1 MSLADF
7 EAVREQ
13 ELSFKKDDVFVLHGS
28 DKESGWAFGEKGG
41 KSGWFPQS
49 HVRELAGK
57 ELADCLQTECNKLL
71 EEEAQVKAQEE
82 ELKKQLEALTLKRLE
97 LKSKRKPLTTH
108 IKKLIGP
115 VGLAIDHVDSDEG
128 SREKTKPRSNSNAH
142 LTAGAA
148 AGTSSSPTGS
158 SPLSDGSK
166 RKSLTKSH
174 SRRDS
179 KTDSKSADEAESPTE
194 AVPPIVV
201 PPKTPD
207 AAPDSPDLTKKPSK
221 NIFARLFGPGKDKEK
236 KHDSAGSSAAA
247 SSSAGASG
255 SLVAKDKGGDREVKF
270 QEESSTKKRKTSGSS
285 STMIAVNT
293 KGKNHAS
300 SGSPTGG
307 AGPLGATGEKKKK
320 RSKKSALDALKEEED
335 DDGTRQR
342 SMSFSGS
349 SSQQRKATKPR
360 AAAASSSSK
369 RANYSKRQWVS
380 EAHLAANQAIVA
392 QQENN
397 PYKLPGGGSIPAP
410 QLPKPLPKG
419 DELRLPSLDEMVKKE
434 NPLKQFCSITKIGE
448 GTFGEVFVGTDRRSL
463 DKVAI
468 KKMDLNDNYEED
480 LITEIQMMQS
490 SKHDNIVRY
499 IDSYK
504 WGDDLWVVME
514 YMTGGSL
521 TEILEQFKHIRLTE
535 EQIALICFEC
545 LKALEYIH
553 SNHRIHRDIKSDNVL
568 LTNEGEIKLA
578 DFGYTVQLT
587 QKKDKRNTTIGT
599 PYWEAP
605 EVITGDL
612 YDTKVDIWSLGIM
625 AMEMAE
631 GEPPYMDLP
640 PLTALRLIVVD
651 GIPPLTAAKWSPEM
665 RDFVNQCLMI
675 KVEQRGSASNLL
687 RHDFLRKACAKEEI
701 GRVIK
706 KVRNLKKKE
715 EGDIATLLK
724 RQSL

>member
-1 MSLADF
+1 MRWFDGRRWLGPST
-7 EAVREQ
+7 
-13 ELSFKKDDVFVLHGS
+13 GS
-28 DKESGWAFGEKGG
+28 SEHTDGDE
-41 KSGWFPQS
+41 
-49 HVRELAGK
+49 
-57 ELADCLQTECNKLL
+57 
-71 EEEAQVKAQEE
+71 
-82 ELKKQLEALTLKRLE
+82 
-97 LKSKRKPLTTH
+97 TT
-108 IKKLIGP
+108 K
-115 VGLAIDHVDSDEG
+115 
-128 SREKTKPRSNSNAH
+128 EKTKPRSNSNAH
-142 LTAGAA
+142 LVAGTA
-148 AGTSSSPTGS
+148 AGTTGSPTSG
-158 SPLSDGSK
+158 SPLGEGTK
-166 RKSLTKSH
+166 RRGLTKSH

-179 KTDSKSADEAESPTE
+179 KTDQKPVEEVEIPFE
-194 AVPPIVV
+194 LPVV
-201 PPKTPD
+201 ITPAKTPD
-207 AAPDSPDLTKKPSK
+207 PVAETPDPTKKPSK
-221 NIFARLFGPGKDKEK
+221 NIFARLFGPGKEKDK
-236 KHDSAGSSAAA
+236 KHDSAGSSGSAA
-247 SSSAGASG
+247 SSSSATASRE
-255 SLVAKDKGGDREVKF
+255 KNGDREVKF
-270 QEESSTKKRKTSGSS
+270 QEDSSTKKRKTSGSN

-293 KGKNHAS
+293 KGKS
-300 SGSPTGG
+300 SSNGSPGG
-307 AGPLGATGEKKKK
+307 AAPGATDKKKK
-320 RSKKSALDALKEEED
+320 RGKKSALDALKEEDD

-342 SMSFSGS
+342 SMSFSGA
-349 SSQQRKATKPR
+349 SSQPRKGTKPR
-360 AAAASSSSK
+360 ANPASSSK
-369 RANYSKRQWVS
+369 RQNYSKRQWVS
-380 EAHLAANQAIVA
+380 EANLAGNQVNVA
-392 QQENN
+392 ENN

-410 QLPKPLPKG
+410 QLPKPMPKG
-419 DELRLPSLDEMVKKE
+419 DEIQLPTLDELVKKE

-651 GIPPLTAAKWSPEM
+651 GIPPLPSAKWSPELT
-665 RDFVNQCLMI
+665 DFVNQCLMI

>member
-1 MSLADF
+1 L
-7 EAVREQ
+7 
-13 ELSFKKDDVFVLHGS
+13 
-28 DKESGWAFGEKGG
+28 
-41 KSGWFPQS
+41 
-49 HVRELAGK
+49 
-57 ELADCLQTECNKLL
+57 
-71 EEEAQVKAQEE
+71 
-82 ELKKQLEALTLKRLE
+82 
-97 LKSKRKPLTTH
+97 
-108 IKKLIGP
+108 
-115 VGLAIDHVDSDEG
+115 
-128 SREKTKPRSNSNAH
+128 
-142 LTAGAA
+142 
-148 AGTSSSPTGS
+148 SSPAT
-158 SPLSDGSK
+158 DGR

-179 KTDSKSADEAESPTE
+179 KSEVKPEEPEPVISIPPPVSTAAPAAAPSPTKLTE
-194 AVPPIVV
+194 
-201 PPKTPD
+201 
-207 AAPDSPDLTKKPSK
+207 SSEDLSKKPSK
-221 NIFARLFGPGKDKEK
+221 NLFARLFAGKDKEK
-236 KHDSAGSSAAA
+236 KSGHDSTGPSSPTA
-247 SSSAGASG
+247 SSSS
-255 SLVAKDKGGDREVKF
+255 KDKSADKEVKF
-270 QEESSTKKRKTSGSS
+270 SEESAPKSKRKPSS
-285 STMIAVNT
+285 STITIST
-293 KGKNHAS
+293 KGKTA
-300 SGSPTGG
+300 GTGAAAGTG
-307 AGPLGATGEKKKK
+307 AGEKKKK
-320 RSKKSALDALKEEED
+320 KKNKSPVDALKEDD
-335 DDGTRQR
+335 DDGETRQR
-342 SMSFSGS
+342 SMSFSAPS
-349 SSQQRKATKPR
+349 TAAQQRKASKSR
-360 AAAASSSSK
+360 AAAPTTGPNK
-369 RANYSKRQWVS
+369 RQNYSRRQWVS
-380 EAHLAANQAIVA
+380 EANLAAAQVVA
-392 QQENN
+392 TEN
-397 PYKLPGGGSIPAP
+397 PYKLPGGASIPAP

-419 DELRLPSLDEMVKKE
+419 DEAQLPTLDELVKKE

-514 YMTGGSL
+514 YMGGGSL

-651 GIPPLTAAKWSPEM
+651 GIPPLPEAKWSQEM

-675 KVEQRGSASNLL
+675 KVEQRGAASKLL
-687 RHDFLRKACAKEEI
+687 RHDFLRKACTKEEI

-706 KVRNLKKKE
+706 KVRNMKKRE

>member
-1 MSLADF
+1 LTQKSSSY
-7 EAVREQ
+7 AVEPSVSTP
-13 ELSFKKDDVFVLHGS
+13 EHTDSE
-28 DKESGWAFGEKGG
+28 ESGNG
-41 KSGWFPQS
+41 
-49 HVRELAGK
+49 R
-57 ELADCLQTECNKLL
+57 D
-71 EEEAQVKAQEE
+71 
-82 ELKKQLEALTLKRLE
+82 
-97 LKSKRKPLTTH
+97 
-108 IKKLIGP
+108 
-115 VGLAIDHVDSDEG
+115 
-128 SREKTKPRSNSNAH
+128 KTKPRSNSNAH
-142 LTAGAA
+142 LTAGATA
-148 AGTSSSPTGS
+148 TASSPTSSSP
-158 SPLSDGSK
+158 LSEPSK

-179 KTDSKSADEAESPTE
+179 KTDQKPPWEGEEVPHTVEVSTTPPT
-194 AVPPIVV
+194 
-201 PPKTPD
+201 
-207 AAPDSPDLTKKPSK
+207 AAPRVLELPVEDLSKKPSK
-221 NIFARLFGPGKDKEK
+221 NIFARLFGPGKDKDK
-236 KHDSAGSSAAA
+236 KHDSAGPPMASP
-247 SSSAGASG
+247 SSSS
-255 SLVAKDKGGDREVKF
+255 SNVKDKGGDREVKF
-270 QEESSTKKRKTSGSS
+270 QEEAAPVKKRKGSTSGN
-285 STMIAVNT
+285 STIAVSM
-293 KGKNHAS
+293 KPKS
-300 SGSPTGG
+300 SNNATVP
-307 AGPLGATGEKKKK
+307 GPLGGIGEKKKK
-320 RSKKSALDALKEEED
+320 GRKKSALDALKED
-335 DDGTRQR
+335 DGDEDGTRQR
-342 SMSFSGS
+342 SMSFSGAS
-349 SSQQRKATKPR
+349 TQQRKATKPR
-360 AAAASSSSK
+360 ASPSGPTNK
-369 RANYSKRQWVS
+369 RQNYSKRQWVS
-380 EAHLAANQAIVA
+380 EANLAANQVVA
-392 QQENN
+392 NEN
-397 PYKLPGGGSIPAP
+397 PYKLPGGASIPAP

-419 DELRLPSLDEMVKKE
+419 DEVILPSLDELVKKE

-651 GIPPLTAAKWSPEM
+651 GIPPLPSAKWSPEM

-687 RHDFLRKACAKEEI
+687 RHDFLRKACPKEEI

>member
-1 MSLADF
+1 MEWRQTATP
-7 EAVREQ
+7 EGAEGEEVTVKE
-13 ELSFKKDDVFVLHGS
+13 KKG
-28 DKESGWAFGEKGG
+28 
-41 KSGWFPQS
+41 
-49 HVRELAGK
+49 
-57 ELADCLQTECNKLL
+57 
-71 EEEAQVKAQEE
+71 
-82 ELKKQLEALTLKRLE
+82 
-97 LKSKRKPLTTH
+97 
-108 IKKLIGP
+108 
-115 VGLAIDHVDSDEG
+115 
-128 SREKTKPRSNSNAH
+128 RSNSNAH
-142 LTAGAA
+142 LTAGTAA
-148 AGTSSSPTGS
+148 SAASASPGTSPTSAGAE
-158 SPLSDGSK
+158 PLAGKAGRSLK
-166 RKSLTKSH
+166 KSN

-179 KTDSKSADEAESPTE
+179 RPDTLREVDESQVDTPPHHHAQTSNGGSSGPSSPQHTSALANGQSTAHERSGSISNTSAPYASGNNGTASNANASPGVAASGGNSSPQLAKTTGDQTGAAGGADE
-194 AVPPIVV
+194 
-201 PPKTPD
+201 
-207 AAPDSPDLTKKPSK
+207 KKSSK
-221 NIFARLFGPGKDKEK
+221 NLLARLFGGKEKDKEK
-236 KHDSAGSSAAA
+236 DKKEKHSSSSENGSSAPLVSSFAGSSGKEKPA
-247 SSSAGASG
+247 
-255 SLVAKDKGGDREVKF
+255 DREVKF
-270 QEESSTKKRKTSGSS
+270 QEDTTPTKKRKASASSGGANSANPTGTGPNAAAGTITISSKSKGSS
-285 STMIAVNT
+285 ST
-293 KGKNHAS
+293 S
-300 SGSPTGG
+300 ST
-307 AGPLGATGEKKKK
+307 TKKKGSK
-320 RSKKSALDALKEEED
+320 KKSALDVLREGKDGDSTD
-335 DDGTRQR
+335 DDDSTRQR
-342 SMSFSGS
+342 SMSFSGNAS
-349 SSQQRKATKPR
+349 STSSKKTSRSRNNGGGPN
-360 AAAASSSSK
+360 SSSK
-369 RANYSKRQWVS
+369 RQNYSKRQWVS
-380 EAHLAANQAIVA
+380 EANLSKDLMVQTP
-392 QQENN
+392 N
-397 PYKLPGGGSIPAP
+397 PYKLPGGASIPAP

-419 DELRLPSLDEMVKKE
+419 DDIHVATLDELVKKE

-463 DKVAI
+463 EKVAI

-499 IDSYK
+499 MDSYK
-504 WGDDLWVVME
+504 WGEDLWVVME
-514 YMTGGSL
+514 YMGGGSL
-521 TEILEQFKHIRLTE
+521 TEILEQFKHIRMTE

-553 SNHRIHRDIKSDNVL
+553 TNHRIHRDIKSDNVL

-605 EVITGDL
+605 EVITGDM

-651 GIPPLTAAKWSPEM
+651 GIPPLPSAKWSPEM

-687 RHDFLRKACAKEEI
+687 RHDFLRKACSKEEI
-701 GRVIK
+701 SRVIK

>member
-1 MSLADF
+1 MHITPWPPGNTTIVSNAHATHF
-7 EAVREQ
+7 I
-13 ELSFKKDDVFVLHGS
+13 GN
-28 DKESGWAFGEKGG
+28 
-41 KSGWFPQS
+41 FPP
-49 HVRELAGK
+49 
-57 ELADCLQTECNKLL
+57 TEPSTPENTDG
-71 EEEAQVKAQEE
+71 EEA
-82 ELKKQLEALTLKRLE
+82 
-97 LKSKRKPLTTH
+97 P
-108 IKKLIGP
+108 P
-115 VGLAIDHVDSDEG
+115 
-128 SREKTKPRSNSNAH
+128 REKRRSNSNAY
-142 LTAGAA
+142 LTAANAA
-148 AGTSSSPTGS
+148 AATAASGSPGTSPTTS
-158 SPLSDGSK
+158 TDPLKGRAL
-166 RKSLTKSH
+166 RKTN

-179 KTDSKSADEAESPTE
+179 RPETVKEDDETTDAAGTNGPSSSPPTTSNVPPASNSSPSLLSKSGEQPSTHAPADE
-194 AVPPIVV
+194 
-201 PPKTPD
+201 
-207 AAPDSPDLTKKPSK
+207 KKSK
-221 NIFARLFGPGKDKEK
+221 NILARLFGSKEKDKS
-236 KHDSAGSSAAA
+236 KHDSGGNPSAPAANLVSSFAGSGKER
-247 SSSAGASG
+247 SS
-255 SLVAKDKGGDREVKF
+255 DREVKF
-270 QEESSTKKRKTSGSS
+270 QEESTPTKKRKPSS
-285 STMIAVNT
+285 AGLTTNGVPPA
-293 KGKNHAS
+293 
-300 SGSPTGG
+300 G
-307 AGPLGATGEKKKK
+307 AGTTIAISTKSKGSATPSDKKKK
-320 RSKKSALDALKEEED
+320 SSKKKSPLDALRDGDDED
-335 DDGTRQR
+335 STRQR
-342 SMSFSGS
+342 SMSFSGG
-349 SSQQRKATKPR
+349 ATGPAPKKSTR
-360 AAAASSSSK
+360 
-369 RANYSKRQWVS
+369 RANNGSNGGEGGAGKRQNYGKRQWVS
-380 EAHLAANQAIVA
+380 EANLAGNVMSTTP
-392 QQENN
+392 N
-397 PYKLPGGGSIPAP
+397 PYKLPGGASIPAP

-419 DELRLPSLDEMVKKE
+419 DEAHVTTLDELVKKE

-490 SKHDNIVRY
+490 SKHENIVRY
-499 IDSYK
+499 MDSYK
-504 WGDDLWVVME
+504 WGEDLWVVME
-514 YMTGGSL
+514 YMGGGSL
-521 TEILEQFKHIRLTE
+521 TEILEQFKHVRMTE

-568 LTNEGEIKLA
+568 LTAEGDIKLA

-651 GIPPLTAAKWSPEM
+651 GIPPLPSAKWSPEM

-675 KVEQRGSASNLL
+675 KVTQRGSASNLL
-687 RHDFLRKACAKEEI
+687 RHDFLRKACHKEEI
-701 GRVIK
+701 GRVVK

>member
-1 MSLADF
+1 MPLLF
-7 EAVREQ
+7 
-13 ELSFKKDDVFVLHGS
+13 LVLLISEPSTPENTDG
-28 DKESGWAFGEKGG
+28 
-41 KSGWFPQS
+41 
-49 HVRELAGK
+49 
-57 ELADCLQTECNKLL
+57 
-71 EEEAQVKAQEE
+71 EEA
-82 ELKKQLEALTLKRLE
+82 
-97 LKSKRKPLTTH
+97 P
-108 IKKLIGP
+108 P
-115 VGLAIDHVDSDEG
+115 
-128 SREKTKPRSNSNAH
+128 REKRRSNSNAY
-142 LTAGAA
+142 LTAGTAA
-148 AGTSSSPTGS
+148 AAASGSPGTSPTTAS
-158 SPLSDGSK
+158 DPLKGRAL
-166 RKSLTKSH
+166 RKTN

-179 KTDSKSADEAESPTE
+179 RPETVREDEEPSENAHHHASNNGPAGVTSAPSNTSAGPSSN
-194 AVPPIVV
+194 VPP
-201 PPKTPD
+201 PASNSSPSLLNRSGEHS
-207 AAPDSPDLTKKPSK
+207 AATTQQEEKKPK
-221 NIFARLFGPGKDKEK
+221 NILARLFGSKEKDKS
-236 KHDSAGSSAAA
+236 KHDSGSGVNAAPAGPLVSSFAGSGKER
-247 SSSAGASG
+247 SS
-255 SLVAKDKGGDREVKF
+255 DREVKF
-270 QEESSTKKRKTSGSS
+270 QEETTPTKKRKANAAANGGTPSGAPTTIAISTKSKGSS
-285 STMIAVNT
+285 TST
-293 KGKNHAS
+293 
-300 SGSPTGG
+300 
-307 AGPLGATGEKKKK
+307 GATPTDGKKKK
-320 RSKKSALDALKEEED
+320 GSRKKSPLDALREGD
-335 DDGTRQR
+335 DDDSTRQR
-342 SMSFSGS
+342 SMSFSGN
-349 SSQQRKATKPR
+349 
-360 AAAASSSSK
+360 ASSAPPKKSSR
-369 RANYSKRQWVS
+369 RANGGEGKRQNYGKRQWVS
-380 EAHLAANQAIVA
+380 EANLAGNVMSSTP
-392 QQENN
+392 N
-397 PYKLPGGGSIPAP
+397 PYKLPGGASIPAP

-419 DELRLPSLDEMVKKE
+419 DEPHVTTLDELVKKE

-499 IDSYK
+499 MDSYK
-504 WGDDLWVVME
+504 WGEDLWVVME
-514 YMTGGSL
+514 YMGGGSL
-521 TEILEQFKHIRLTE
+521 TEILEQFKHIRMTE

-568 LTNEGEIKLA
+568 LTNEGDIKLA

-651 GIPPLTAAKWSPEM
+651 GIPPLPSSKWSPEM

-675 KVEQRGSASNLL
+675 KVTQRGSASNLL
-687 RHDFLRKACAKEEI
+687 RHDFLRKACNKEEI
-701 GRVIK
+701 SRVIK